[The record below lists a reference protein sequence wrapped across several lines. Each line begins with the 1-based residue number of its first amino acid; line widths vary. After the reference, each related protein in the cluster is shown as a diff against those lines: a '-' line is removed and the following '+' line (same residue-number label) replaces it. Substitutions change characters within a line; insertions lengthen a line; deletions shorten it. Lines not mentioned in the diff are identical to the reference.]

1 MASYLDRLITLD
13 EEGTENLDTSFEAE
27 QTQDITEVI
36 DVDTNNDEINAEAVS
51 IEEDLEAMQDGT
63 EAVGELA
70 EQESVNDELLES
82 PGDISPEVAKAT
94 NDAFKVTL
102 AGLAIDVR
110 DTVYGNITYDSNR
123 NEPIEVVRIT
133 NDGVKDFMSKIKEH
147 IIAFFRTIKAKL
159 QKLIAKLFI
168 MFSDVSKKGEAL
180 HKQLKNKLD
189 RLKNKTT
196 SAGNAKIDTSRHE
209 TKQKIM
215 EYMPLWFLEHDGSIN
230 NAIKALED
238 RFTKE
243 STEPYSMEICKA
255 GVGYM
260 LMCTMSSISDSATK
274 HLTTVL
280 GNIGNGLKIETDPNK
295 VIKVINGLIDK
306 KQGGFFNNTEYL
318 IEAPEKK
325 NYETSNAVIAG
336 GLFSKT
342 VQCYSFRLHE
352 DADELI
358 PSIVWSNSK
367 VKQSR
372 IDSVSI
378 KDVTPDDI
386 KSLINC
392 AIKIGKNS
400 KGMCNA
406 GYGHLADG
414 EKFIIRV
421 FDELSKIEEIKSGV
435 AIRAS
440 SVWRSLLASTA
451 FKAIMDQA
459 KAGRR
464 VLALANYLYN
474 QLDEDYKDAK
484 KEDKRK

>member
-36 DVDTNNDEINAEAVS
+36 DVDTNNDEINAEAVA

-133 NDGVKDFMSKIKEH
+133 NDGVKDFLSKIKEH
-147 IIAFFRTIKAKL
+147 IIAFFRTIKAKI

-189 RLKNKTT
+189 RLKNKKVGKNNVDIDVSRAETKSKIASYMPIGLYLNNGNVEVTVKMLESIFTT
-196 SAGNAKIDTSRHE
+196 SNSLPYGVLHISPMLDELN
-209 TKQKIM
+209 KIM
-215 EYMPLWFLEHDGSIN
+215 NTTEGKGGSGSWDASKTIKKLDG
-230 NAIKALED
+230 
-238 RFTKE
+238 
-243 STEPYSMEICKA
+243 
-255 GVGYM
+255 
-260 LMCTMSSISDSATK
+260 ATK
-274 HLTTVL
+274 NVV
-280 GNIGNGLKIETDPNK
+280 GIANVAKMWDE
-295 VIKVINGLIDK
+295 V
-306 KQGGFFNNTEYL
+306 
-318 IEAPEKK
+318 EKA
-325 NYETSNAVIAG
+325 NYETTEPILVSG
-336 GLFSKT
+336 MFSK
-342 VQCYSFRLHE
+342 VGDGVCFRIHE
-352 DADELI
+352 DADVLI
-358 PSIVWSNSK
+358 PAIVWVK
-367 VKQSR
+367 CKLKQSN
-372 IDSVSI
+372 IDDMNISGVCTDSI
-378 KDVTPDDI
+378 K
-386 KSLINC
+386 SMINC

-400 KGMCNA
+400 KGTCEAAYKYLGDAEKDIINTCDKMA
-406 GYGHLADG
+406 KDG
-414 EKFIIRV
+414 DVTNGTFVKY
-421 FDELSKIEEIKSGV
+421 
-435 AIRAS
+435 S
-440 SVWRSLLASTA
+440 SVTRSLVASIV
-451 FKAIMDQA
+451 FKSVMEQA

>member
-147 IIAFFRTIKAKL
+147 IIAFFRTIKAKI

-180 HKQLKNKLD
+180 HKQLKNKLE
-189 RLKNKTT
+189 RMKTKQTSKNK
-196 SAGNAKIDTSRHE
+196 NAAIDVSRHE
-209 TKQKIM
+209 TKIKIM
-215 EYMPLWFLEHDGSIN
+215 DYMPIFFIEHKGSIKG
-230 NAIKALED
+230 AIEAVEE
-238 RFTKE
+238 RFTK
-243 STEPYSMEICKA
+243 TGTVPYAMEI
-255 GVGYM
+255 VG
-260 LMCTMSSISDSATK
+260 S
-274 HLTTVL
+274 
-280 GNIGNGLKIETDPNK
+280 
-295 VIKVINGLIDK
+295 VIKMLNEVVEITEGNNSNKNNNKFDAKSVIGGINTIINKHQNLFKHAYRSIDAIDK
-306 KQGGFFNNTEYL
+306 KDN
-318 IEAPEKK
+318 
-325 NYETSNAVIAG
+325 ETSEGIIVS

-342 VQCYSFRLHE
+342 LNCLHYRLHE
-352 DADELI
+352 DADILI
-358 PSIVWSNSK
+358 PNTIWSTAK
-367 VKQSR
+367 IKQSE
-372 IDSVSI
+372 IDGISISDVDPDSI
-378 KDVTPDDI
+378 KTI
-386 KSLINC
+386 INC

-400 KGMCNA
+400 KGMCEG
-406 GYGHLADG
+406 GYKHLADT
-414 EKFIIRV
+414 EKEIINFI
-421 FDELSKIEEIKSGV
+421 DKAAKDAEIKNG
-435 AIRAS
+435 IMIKAS
-440 SVWRSLLASTA
+440 SVARSVAASVT
-451 FKAIMDQA
+451 FKCIMDQA

-474 QLDEDYKDAK
+474 QLDEDFKDAK
-484 KEDKRK
+484 KEDKRN

>member
-133 NDGVKDFMSKIKEH
+133 NDGVKDFLSKIKEH
-147 IIAFFRTIKAKL
+147 IIAFFRTVKAKL
-159 QKLIAKLFI
+159 QKLIAKFFI

-189 RLKNKTT
+189 RLKNKQT
-196 SAGNAKIDTSRHE
+196 SKGNKAEIDVKNHE
-209 TKQKIM
+209 TKIRII
-215 EYMPLWFLEHDGSIN
+215 EYMPMIFFSNSNASSNGTV
-230 NAIKALED
+230 AIKTIVEDVGNLFGGSNTLPIGLRYIEQALEVVTKAGLSTFLGKGKQRDAKEIITLINKVVD
-238 RFTKE
+238 RNANLQNIIKGWKPEDKKDYETSDAIVVSGFFSKTATALAFRIHEDSDTMVPSPVWVSAKIKQEQIDNCNITEVSADEIKE
-243 STEPYSMEICKA
+243 IINTAIKIGRNSVGICKA
-255 GVGYM
+255 GY
-260 LMCTMSSISDSATK
+260 K
-274 HLTTVL
+274 HLEDIEKELKTV
-280 GNIGNGLKIETDPNK
+280 
-295 VIKVINGLIDK
+295 
-306 KQGGFFNNTEYL
+306 
-318 IEAPEKK
+318 
-325 NYETSNAVIAG
+325 
-336 GLFSKT
+336 FSKLEAHSDGD
-342 VQCYSFRLHE
+342 YKAGE
-352 DADELI
+352 I
-358 PSIVWSNSK
+358 
-367 VKQSR
+367 
-372 IDSVSI
+372 I
-378 KDVTPDDI
+378 KW
-386 KSLINC
+386 
-392 AIKIGKNS
+392 
-400 KGMCNA
+400 
-406 GYGHLADG
+406 
-414 EKFIIRV
+414 
-421 FDELSKIEEIKSGV
+421 
-435 AIRAS
+435 S
-440 SVWRSLLASTA
+440 SVIRSITASVA
-451 FKAIMDQA
+451 FKSIMDQA

-474 QLDEDYKDAK
+474 QLDEDFKDAK

>member
-36 DVDTNNDEINAEAVS
+36 DVDTNTDEVNAEAVA
-51 IEEDLEAMQDGT
+51 IEEDIEAMQDGT

-70 EQESVNDELLES
+70 EQETVNDELLES

-180 HKQLKNKLD
+180 HKQLKNKLE
-189 RLKNKTT
+189 RMKSKQTSKNR
-196 SAGNAKIDTSRHE
+196 NAAIDVSRHE
-209 TKQKIM
+209 TKRKIM
-215 EYMPLWFLEHDGSIN
+215 DYMPVYFLEHGGSIN
-230 NAIKALED
+230 NTISALEK
-238 RFTKE
+238 RFT
-243 STEPYSMEICKA
+243 STSTIPYSIEIAKD
-255 GVGYM
+255 VFEI
-260 LMCTMSSISDSATK
+260 LHKTMDKTEGSGSGNVTSKSLINEINNNIE
-274 HLTTVL
+274 LTQ
-280 GNIGNGLKIETDPNK
+280 NK
-295 VIKVINGLIDK
+295 FFKNYVTLIDFK
-306 KQGGFFNNTEYL
+306 D
-318 IEAPEKK
+318 K
-325 NYETSNAVIAG
+325 NEHETSIGVIAG

-342 VQCYSFRLHE
+342 LQCYAFRLHE
-352 DADELI
+352 DADLLI
-358 PSIVWSNSK
+358 PNLLWQNINIPQADIDD
-367 VKQSR
+367 VKIS
-372 IDSVSI
+372 
-378 KDVTPDDI
+378 DVGPDDI
-386 KSLINC
+386 KSIINC

-400 KGMCNA
+400 KGMCEA
-406 GYGHLADG
+406 GYKHLSDMEKDIITRCDKMAKDG
-414 EKFIIRV
+414 DVKNGVFI
-421 FDELSKIEEIKSGV
+421 KY
-435 AIRAS
+435 S
-440 SVWRSLLASTA
+440 SVCRSLAASVT

-474 QLDEDYKDAK
+474 QLDEDFKDAK